1 MFASNIIRKLR
12 EMRHCLSRAGGL
24 KGQLQHVATLGI
36 LLLLLLA
43 AHFSQVLLHVGVL
56 FGRFLYT
63 CGSELLS
70 VTHWLNS
77 TTNNH
82 YAGVAQLEEHPPCK
96 WDVAGSNPVSGSRY
110 AGVAQW

>member
-1 MFASNIIRKLR
+1 M
-12 EMRHCLSRAGGL
+12 
-24 KGQLQHVATLGI
+24 VAVI
-36 LLLLLLA
+36 
-43 AHFSQVLLHVGVL
+43 SVGVL

-82 YAGVAQLEEHPPCK
+82 YAGVSQLVERTHRK
-96 WDVAGSNPVSGSRY
+96 RDVAGSSPAFGTRH